1 MPRYDD
7 SLRQLVANCIEDGGS
22 TADIVDRLQVS
33 ERLVQRYRKNILTF
47 GTHKPPLISLSHR
60 PKSIDPVAR
69 DALQEL
75 LDTNGTLMLDE
86 IQDWLVEE
94 FGIECHL
101 STISR
106 CLKEMRVTHKKTER
120 VVEQQDAELR
130 SQWLW
135 KTAVWYKPNQLVFV
149 DESAA
154 SERTKDRRW
163 GWSMKGI
170 PCRVKQSSL
179 RSNRWSV
186 LPAIGVNGY
195 LDYEVFHGSFNSER
209 FENFIQRLL
218 QKMTA
223 FSGPRSVL
231 VMDNVSAHHSP
242 WVRELCHE
250 AGVILEY
257 LPPYLPDLSPIEESF
272 SALKAWMRRNRS
284 LSEPLLP
291 AFDIYLHLAVA
302 QCNFR
307 ESARGFFRNAGI
319 AVTDDDVDV
328 EYDELNS
335 V

>member
-1 MPRYDD
+1 
-7 SLRQLVANCIEDGGS
+7 
-22 TADIVDRLQVS
+22 
-33 ERLVQRYRKNILTF
+33 
-47 GTHKPPLISLSHR
+47 
-60 PKSIDPVAR
+60 
-69 DALQEL
+69 
-75 LDTNGTLMLDE
+75 
-86 IQDWLVEE
+86 
-94 FGIECHL
+94 
-101 STISR
+101 
-106 CLKEMRVTHKKTER
+106 
-120 VVEQQDAELR
+120 
-130 SQWLW
+130 
-135 KTAVWYKPNQLVFV
+135 
-149 DESAA
+149 
-154 SERTKDRRW
+154 
-163 GWSMKGI
+163 MKGI
-170 PCRVKQSSL
+170 PCHVKQSSL

-186 LPAIGVNGY
+186 LPAIGINGY

-223 FSGPRSVL
+223 FPGPRSVL

-257 LPPYLPDLSPIEESF
+257 LPPYSPDLSPIKESF